1 MPAPKT
7 QPTDADVDA
16 FLAAIE
22 DPARREDSRAI
33 CRMMAEETGEEPR
46 MWGESIVGFGTL
58 TMTYADGR
66 TADWLAQGFSP
77 RKASLT
83 LYLMDGFD
91 GYGDLLERLGRH
103 RTGRSCLYVKR
114 LQDVDTEVLREV
126 VGRSYQHSAAR
137 RSG

>member
-16 FLAAIE
+16 FLGAID
-22 DPARREDSRAI
+22 DPVKREDSRAV
-33 CRMMAEETGEEPR
+33 CRMMAEETGQRPR

-66 TADWLAQGFSP
+66 TADWLALGFSP
-77 RKASLT
+77 RKTSLT

-114 LQDVDTEVLREV
+114 LQDVDTGVLREMV
-126 VGRSYQHSAAR
+126 SRSYRHSTAVGA
-137 RSG
+137 